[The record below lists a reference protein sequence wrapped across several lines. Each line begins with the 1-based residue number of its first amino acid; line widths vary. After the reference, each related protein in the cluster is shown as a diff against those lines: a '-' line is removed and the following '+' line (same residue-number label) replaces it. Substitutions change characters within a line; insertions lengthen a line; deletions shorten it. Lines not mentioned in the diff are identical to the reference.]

1 MADITQLAAVPKF
14 RNVNIRKSTNCRNY
28 KSVKFIV
35 YAPELFIP
43 ATSPSRGNKIWWRI
57 SSYSKD
63 TRRAKPNM
71 KHCHPGFFFQAMSS
85 HIRGSF
91 CLFLWI
97 FTTLLLTAAAAA
109 NAAPSGCPCCRCSC
123 SWQAANPL
131 FLMRKYIFMNTKN
144 SGMSKFF
151 QCFDSNPKKW

>member
-1 MADITQLAAVPKF
+1 M
-14 RNVNIRKSTNCRNY
+14 
-28 KSVKFIV
+28 
-35 YAPELFIP
+35 FIP

-144 SGMSKFF
+144 SGMSKKFR
-151 QCFDSNPKKW
+151 CFNSKPKKWWTWSTFFKYQSWILKRSLNIALTKIKEESVSHFWF